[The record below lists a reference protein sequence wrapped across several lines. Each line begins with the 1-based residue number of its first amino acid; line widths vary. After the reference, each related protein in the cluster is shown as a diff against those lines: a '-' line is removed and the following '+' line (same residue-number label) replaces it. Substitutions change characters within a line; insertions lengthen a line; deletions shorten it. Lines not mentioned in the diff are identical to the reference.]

1 MVSAEEDPFA
11 AASCLRTGADEL
23 LRSTGLM
30 SLLEHYGKVYPTGSY
45 AYDLMTWRDIDL
57 CVATEDLSVGTMF
70 RLGSALAELPQ
81 VGSMYYRNEFVMKTP
96 DNPLAV
102 FWCVDF
108 YLPEQEN
115 WKVDV
120 LLAGP
125 EEVGRVLL
133 PGEQLQERLTP
144 EARKAILRIKGV
156 VCRRPAYRQEYGSQ
170 AIYRAVTEDD
180 VRTVEQWDE
189 WWALQRA

>member
-1 MVSAEEDPFA
+1 MTSAEDLLA
-11 AASCLRTGADEL
+11 AASRLRTEADEL

-30 SLLEHYGKVYPTGSY
+30 PLLGPYGKVYSTGSY

-70 RLGSALAELPQ
+70 RLGSALAELPH
-81 VGSMYYRNEFVMKTP
+81 VGSMYYRNEFVMRTP
-96 DNPLAV
+96 GNPLAV

-108 YLPEQEN
+108 YLPGKEK

-125 EEVGRVLL
+125 DEVRRVLL
-133 PGEQLQERLTP
+133 PGEQLQKSLTP
-144 EARKAILRIKGV
+144 EAREAILRIKDV

-170 AIYRAVTEDD
+170 AIYRAVIEGN
-180 VRTVEQWDE
+180 VMSVEGWDE
-189 WWALQRA
+189 WRTSQGA